1 MVEGMLA
8 RESLKELN
16 LDIVDITKVPTL
28 PKKDEII
35 EDYYGFLQEEDA
47 QR

>member
-8 RESLKELN
+8 KESLKELN
-16 LDIVDITKVPTL
+16 LTKVPTL

-35 EDYYGFLQEEDA
+35 EDYYGFL
-47 QR
+47 